1 MISSDMALTECRI
14 ACCPAARAS
23 QTTAGLPA
31 ESISDVD
38 GLFGAFGRCGC
49 DDVVRVMRR
58 HCIATQLIEERE
70 QFGGFLLQQ
79 DQGTFVGLLHVASV
93 EDAPQRS
100 SGTEANGVPAHLAL
114 RSAGLV
120 DATRRAC
127 VSGGFE
133 LPLRFGVHGFQ
144 RHHAGDAGGGHGAA
158 VIGKRGRQDAACQ
171 VAGACGTNQG
181 DMPVGNPAAT
191 GAIALSGATGQSIA
205 T

>member
-79 DQGTFVGLLHVASV
+79 DQGTLLGSCMSLPSKTLPSV
-93 EDAPQRS
+93 
-100 SGTEANGVPAHLAL
+100 
-114 RSAGLV
+114 
-120 DATRRAC
+120 
-127 VSGGFE
+127 
-133 LPLRFGVHGFQ
+133 LPERKQTV
-144 RHHAGDAGGGHGAA
+144 
-158 VIGKRGRQDAACQ
+158 CQ
-171 VAGACGTNQG
+171 L
-181 DMPVGNPAAT
+181 
-191 GAIALSGATGQSIA
+191 IWR
-205 T
+205 